1 MNNGIDS
8 VISSAHSSD
17 PSVDVSMTAAT
28 ESPVQLST
36 TSDPQSKAIYLQYLF
51 CGCELQETRL
61 GTPIETLADMLLS
74 HSPGTGTGTG
84 TGKITAKS
92 LINTWMYDE
101 GDNGDVLELC
111 RDVYIATSCIDLQ
124 LWHTLLLKM
133 YHNNHYHILLTTLCI
148 LSKSYLSTTS
158 SRCGLNYY
166 HCLVTGCSGDGVLT
180 SNGFHKI
187 VLDLLAKILDE
198 STGLIKQVS
207 KYEFF
212 ILCLIK

>member
-1 MNNGIDS
+1 MVQLDNVTKEIKPPSPGNVAANNKKIAIRSKFRCALALHFLNNGIDS

-158 SRCGLNYY
+158 SRCYWL
-166 HCLVTGCSGDGVLT
+166 
-180 SNGFHKI
+180 FW
-187 VLDLLAKILDE
+187 
-198 STGLIKQVS
+198 
-207 KYEFF
+207 
-212 ILCLIK
+212 